1 MEISG
6 DINQVD
12 IALFCDQAFLEIS
25 NTSFFSSDHSRI
37 YEHYD
42 CQGTLPQTAPSSP
55 PIVCNSKVECQIP
68 ITPFTYTVDCSVWFN
83 RKCSSAT
90 EFLRAHNCSSIEV
103 CAGCCLLDSPPPSL
117 PPPPPPSFR
126 NATEVDTEYP
136 PWVFAL
142 SLSLLV
148 GGLSLCTGIL
158 LYGNC
163 FMIAKD
169 ILNYIDDTIESIRIP
184 RKKIPKKTVPKMTNA
199 ELFTSVVTNEQKK
212 PIRPPP
218 TRPTR
223 PTRPTTLN
231 IAIPIP
237 NIWPRA
243 LIADNSETQRDRAD
257 VTSEPLVRSS
267 TNLETSRQSFSDPET
282 TRRSSSVP
290 KSRAHLRYR
299 L

>member
-6 DINQVD
+6 DIDQVD
-12 IALFCDQAFLEIS
+12 IALFCDQIFSEIS
-25 NTSFFSSDHSRI
+25 TTSFFSSGHSRI

-42 CQGTLPQTAPSSP
+42 CQGVLSP
-55 PIVCNSKVECQIP
+55 P
-68 ITPFTYTVDCSVWFN
+68 TPQ
-83 RKCSSAT
+83 
-90 EFLRAHNCSSIEV
+90 
-103 CAGCCLLDSPPPSL
+103 LLSPPPPL
-117 PPPPPPSFR
+117 FG

-136 PWVFAL
+136 PWVFAV
-142 SLSLLV
+142 SLSLLF
-148 GGLSLCTGIL
+148 GGLSLCTGII

-184 RKKIPKKTVPKMTNA
+184 RKKISKKTVPKMTNN
-199 ELFTSVVTNEQKK
+199 ELFTSAAINEQKK
-212 PIRPPP
+212 PIRPPSK
-218 TRPTR
+218 RPT
-223 PTRPTTLN
+223 TTLN

-237 NIWPRA
+237 NIWSRA
-243 LIADNSETQRDRAD
+243 LIADNSETQNDRVD
-257 VTSEPLVRSS
+257 VTSEPLIRSS
-267 TNLETSRQSFSDPET
+267 TNLETSRRSFSDSDT